1 MPFFQ
6 LLPKNPHQKST
17 SILFSD
23 VPFLTEYL
31 SFAIISIR
39 EGLPPFAGRLVQVV
53 GFSRLTSQVR
63 RLFHYFLL

>member
-1 MPFFQ
+1 M
-6 LLPKNPHQKST
+6 
-17 SILFSD
+17 
-23 VPFLTEYL
+23 PFLTEYL